1 MKNKYTLLLFF
12 AAFCCMGVQC
22 KDEDDSKPEPVLAEE
37 LAKLP
42 KATTGGFG
50 TFGCLLNG
58 WAWPGYELK
67 DAEIITMFY
76 MNFYGKKTF
85 NLMCRT
91 SLNTFPVTDKDL
103 VNIVTDDTITGPGEY
118 TIALDD
124 YKTDFVTIKY
134 GSYGYASFEAVNK
147 NSKLYLKITHMD
159 TVNRTI
165 SGTFQITLKDHSG
178 TQTMHLQYGRFDSRY

>member
-12 AAFCCMGVQC
+12 ATFCCMGVQC

-42 KATTGGFG
+42 KVTTGGYDS
-50 TFGCLLNG
+50 FGCLLNG
-58 WAWPGYELK
+58 WAWPAEEAFHFSSFVEIFYQGGVKITNIMGYTTKENSPFPEYK
-67 DAEIITMFY
+67 DI
-76 MNFYGKKTF
+76 
-85 NLMCRT
+85 
-91 SLNTFPVTDKDL
+91 
-103 VNIVTDDTITGPGEY
+103 VNISTDDITGPGEY

-178 TQTMHLQYGRFDSRY
+178 TQTMHLQYGRFYSRY

>member
-1 MKNKYTLLLFF
+1 MKNKYILLLFF

-42 KATTGGFG
+42 KATTGGYG

-124 YKTDFVTIKY
+124 YKTDFVAI
-134 GSYGYASFEAVNK
+134 GYKGIDYHSGVSNPGAL
-147 NSKLYLKITHMD
+147 LYLNIHDMD
-159 TVNRTI
+159 TIRRTI
-165 SGTFQITLKDHSG
+165 SGTFRTTLKDATR
-178 TQTMHLQYGRFDSRY
+178 TQTMQLQYGRFDSRY

>member
-42 KATTGGFG
+42 KVTTGGYD

-58 WAWPGYELK
+58 WAWPGYELSNSFIVCAYYNYNGGKRFNVMCYTEFQIGTIPNPTK
-67 DAEIITMFY
+67 DI
-76 MNFYGKKTF
+76 
-85 NLMCRT
+85 
-91 SLNTFPVTDKDL
+91 
-103 VNIVTDDTITGPGEY
+103 VNIVTDDITSPGEY

-124 YKTDFVTIKY
+124 YKTDFVAI
-134 GSYGYASFEAVNK
+134 GYKGIDYHSGVSNPGAL
-147 NSKLYLKITHMD
+147 LYLNIHDMD
-159 TVNRTI
+159 TIRRTI
-165 SGTFQITLKDHSG
+165 SGTFRTTLKDATR
-178 TQTMHLQYGRFDSRY
+178 TQTMQLQYGRFDSRY